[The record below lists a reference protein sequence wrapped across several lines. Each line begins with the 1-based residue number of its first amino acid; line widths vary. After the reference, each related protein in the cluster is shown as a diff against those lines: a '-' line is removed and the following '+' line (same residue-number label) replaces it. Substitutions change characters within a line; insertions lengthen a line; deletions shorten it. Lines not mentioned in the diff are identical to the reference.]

1 MGCARCHDHKFDPL
15 QQREFYEFSAF
26 FNNIDERG
34 KGFKYVNSP
43 PFITAPTNSQ
53 QEQLDELD
61 GRLAQAR
68 VEFAAMEEAIELA
81 QEQWE
86 DALLGTTD
94 IDAEVDWNLRDGLV
108 VHHPLDGDISGVHA
122 GSLAEA
128 TLENGLPHFVD
139 GRIGAAANFDGERYI
154 TAGFEINSPTH
165 FTLITFGSSKMN
177 LHSLPGSFQ
186 PLTRA

>member
-1 MGCARCHDHKFDPL
+1 MLPNATLDQRIATAFNRNHSLNAEGGIVPEEFLIEYAVDRVATTSTIWLGLTMGCARCHDHKFDPL

-94 IDAEVDWNLRDGLV
+94 IDAEVESDTLLQALLQILV
-108 VHHPLDGDISGVHA
+108 TKMS
-122 GSLAEA
+122 S
-128 TLENGLPHFVD
+128 HF
-139 GRIGAAANFDGERYI
+139 
-154 TAGFEINSPTH
+154 
-165 FTLITFGSSKMN
+165 
-177 LHSLPGSFQ
+177 LPGSFQ
-186 PLTRA
+186 PLTLA